1 MVRPMPE
8 VFLSIIIPAYNEE
21 RRLSNTLDEFIK
33 YLTRQDYTYEI
44 IIVDDGSTD
53 NTLDLLVNYS
63 TKYNFIKMSRNAKN
77 MGKGYSV
84 KRGIKEANGEY
95 ILFSDADLAVRPE
108 YICLIIKE
116 LEKGVDIV
124 IGSRAAEG
132 AEIEAPQPKL
142 RESLGMLFNSIVKR
156 FITHDFLDTQCG
168 FKGFKANVA
177 KTICKEQ
184 TLCGY
189 CFDIEILLIAQKDGY
204 TIKEAPVIWNDKE
217 GSKLSIADA
226 PNILM
231 ELVKLRINKAKGV
244 YNKADDR
251 K

>member
-1 MVRPMPE
+1 MSE

-21 RRLSNTLDEFIK
+21 RRISNTVDEFIK

-53 NTLDLLVNYS
+53 NTQDLLINYS
-63 TKYNFIKMSRNAKN
+63 TRYSFIKIIRNAKN
-77 MGKGYSV
+77 IGKGYSV
-84 KRGIKEANGEY
+84 KRGMEEAKGEY
-95 ILFSDADLAVRPE
+95 ILFSDADIAVSPE
-108 YICLIIKE
+108 HIYLIIKE
-116 LEKGVDIV
+116 LKKGVDIV

-142 RESLGMLFNSIVKR
+142 RESFGRLFNSIVKR
-156 FITHDFLDTQCG
+156 FIIHGFLDTQCG
-168 FKGFKANVA
+168 FKGFKADAA

-189 CFDIEILLIAQKDGY
+189 CFDIEILLIAQKNGY

-231 ELVKLRINKAKGV
+231 ELVKLKINKDNRV
-244 YNKADDR
+244 YSRADDR
-251 K
+251 E